1 MLRASAACA
10 RGSRAP
16 RRAPS
21 PRLTRAHAPRSRA
34 PARSRTRASL
44 DVPRDTETNSSPLLE
59 NLLGESLST
68 SGRASDATRGL
79 IELEIQRLERDPG
92 PEAPIASR
100 LLQGNWKL
108 RYTSSPGTVG
118 AIAGWET
125 FAGAVTDV
133 RQTCA
138 VPREYLGSS
147 LDGESVTKS
156 VVVTNVVTVAL
167 PLVSGEVRIT
177 QTFQATALSKKRW
190 RVQLRTSDVDV
201 GATGSAFREKN
212 GDRKT
217 NPFLSLSQPGADL
230 QPSKTQ
236 LVTHLSR
243 DWRVVRETTGNAVSV
258 YSRERGEWTE

>member
-21 PRLTRAHAPRSRA
+21 PRLARAHAPRSRA

-100 LLQGNWKL
+100 LLEGAWKL

-133 RQTCA
+133 RQTCRRTRA
-138 VPREYLGSS
+138 TSE
-147 LDGESVTKS
+147 ENA
-156 VVVTNVVTVAL
+156 VVVTNVVTVAV
-167 PLVSGEVRIT
+167 PLVSGGVRIT
-177 QTFQATALSKKRW
+177 QTFRATALSKRRW
-190 RVQLRTSDVDV
+190 RVKLRTSDVDV
-201 GATGSAFREKN
+201 GASGGGAAPEAGRRGKA
-212 GDRKT
+212 
-217 NPFLSLSQPGADL
+217 NPFLSFSQPGADA
-230 QPSKTQ
+230 QPAKTQ

-243 DWRVVRETTGNAVSV
+243 DWRVVREVRGDAVSV
-258 YSRERGEWTE
+258 YSRVEDDEGKLEY

>member
-1 MLRASAACA
+1 M
-10 RGSRAP
+10 
-16 RRAPS
+16 
-21 PRLTRAHAPRSRA
+21 
-34 PARSRTRASL
+34 
-44 DVPRDTETNSSPLLE
+44 
-59 NLLGESLST
+59 
-68 SGRASDATRGL
+68 
-79 IELEIQRLERDPG
+79 EIQRLERDPG

-100 LLQGNWKL
+100 LLEGAWKL

-201 GATGSAFREKN
+201 GATGSAFRGD

>member
-1 MLRASAACA
+1 MEEASDIHCTMLRASPASAACA
-10 RGSRAP
+10 AP
-16 RRAPS
+16 RRATVPHIA
-21 PRLTRAHAPRSRA
+21 RAHAPRPRA
-34 PARSRTRASL
+34 PASARTRASL
-44 DVPRDTETNSSPLLE
+44 DSNDTQTSPLSL
-59 NLLGESLST
+59 LLGESLST
-68 SGRASDATRGL
+68 SGRASDATRRL
-79 IELEIQRLERDPG
+79 IDAEVQRLERDPG

-100 LLQGNWKL
+100 LLEGAWKL

-133 RQTCA
+133 RQTCEKLERSDSETIA
-138 VPREYLGSS
+138 
-147 LDGESVTKS
+147 
-156 VVVTNVVTVAL
+156 VVVTNVVTVAV

-177 QTFQATALSKKRW
+177 QTFQATALSKRRW

-201 GATGSAFREKN
+201 GASGGGAFPFA
-212 GDRKT
+212 
-217 NPFLSLSQPGADL
+217 NPFLSLSQPGADA
-230 QPSKTQ
+230 QPAKTQ

>member
-1 MLRASAACA
+1 MLRAPAARA

-16 RRAPS
+16 RRATS
-21 PRLTRAHAPRSRA
+21 PRLARARAPRSRA

-44 DVPRDTETNSSPLLE
+44 DSSDAETKSSPLLE

-79 IELEIQRLERDPG
+79 IDAEIQRLERDAG

-100 LLQGNWKL
+100 LLEGAWKL

-138 VPREYLGSS
+138 ARDDGSR
-147 LDGESVTKS
+147 DGESRDS

-177 QTFQATALSKKRW
+177 QTFQATALSKRRW

-201 GATGSAFREKN
+201 GATGN
-212 GDRKT
+212 TNT

-230 QPSKTQ
+230 QPAKTQ

-258 YSRERGEWTE
+258 YSRVGDEWTE